1 MIGSGGSPIGQL
13 MDVATIPDPRCGLIY
28 QLLMWQSGR
37 TIQIEVAEAWG
48 VGVTNPQNLG
58 ILWG

>member
-1 MIGSGGSPIGQL
+1 
-13 MDVATIPDPRCGLIY
+13 
-28 QLLMWQSGR
+28 MWQSGR